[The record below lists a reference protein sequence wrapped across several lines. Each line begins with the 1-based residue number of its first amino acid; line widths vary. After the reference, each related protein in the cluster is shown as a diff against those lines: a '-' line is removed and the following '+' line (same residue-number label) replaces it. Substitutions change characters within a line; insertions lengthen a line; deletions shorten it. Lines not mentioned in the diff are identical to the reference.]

1 MPIEPRP
8 IVGLPLPRAADAH
21 ATLEKLQQWILA
33 DRGHGK
39 EWGAVFRVSSA
50 DTQLVWRAITDVVRL
65 ASIHKVI
72 DLGRDGIVCGVDLT
86 ITIGLRTA
94 GVRTSWHYAHTGA
107 APRLVTAYP
116 RL

>member
-8 IVGLPLPRAADAH
+8 IVGLPLPRVADAYV
-21 ATLEKLQQWILA
+21 TVEKLQQWILA
-33 DRGHGK
+33 DRGHGQ
-39 EWGAVFRVSSA
+39 EWGAVFRVASTDA
-50 DTQLVWRAITDVVRL
+50 ELVWRAIVDVVRQAL
-65 ASIHKVI
+65 IHKII

-86 ITIGLRTA
+86 LTIGLRTA

-107 APRLVTAYP
+107 APRLVTVYP